1 MVNGRINNYFEVKSG
16 YDTRLYNNVKN
27 ISKQN
32 FTRIMETDKIYWLEN
47 SVQDNRSEK
56 LEKLLNNY

>member
-56 LEKLLNNY
+56 LLNNY